1 MKMSLIATAAAV
13 VLAACVAG
21 ESKQQGG
28 EDEAPAAGRINQLT
42 IKTRDY
48 VFYDMPDT
56 ITAGATEIRL
66 ENAGPELHHV
76 QLVRLEEGKTVDDLL
91 TAVKAGPGPL
101 PAWAVDVGGP
111 NTPVPSGVSTTLV
124 DFEAG
129 NYAIVC
135 VIPSRDGVPHFMKG
149 MVRGLTVVSNKSA
162 AMMPAA
168 DIVLTLRDYSFEF
181 DQPITSRVKTIRVEN
196 AAQQSHEALL
206 VALEE
211 GKSVSDLL
219 AWLEHEQ
226 GPPPGRPLGGT
237 TAFAQGEVN
246 IINVDIKP
254 GKYALICFV
263 PDATDGQPHIAHGM
277 VREFTVTE

>member
-1 MKMSLIATAAAV
+1 MKKSLLAIATAIA
-13 VLAACVAG
+13 LAACVAG

-28 EDEAPAAGRINQLT
+28 EDDPPAAGRINKLT
-42 IKTRDY
+42 IKARDY

-76 QLVRLEEGKTVDDLL
+76 QLVRLEEGKTMDDLL
-91 TAVKAGPGPL
+91 AAVKAGPGPL
-101 PAWAVDVGGP
+101 PAWAVEVGGP
-111 NTPVPSGVSTTLV
+111 NTPVPNGTSVTLV

-135 VIPSRDGVPHFMKG
+135 VIPSKDGVPHFMKG
-149 MVRGLTVVSNKSA
+149 MVRGLTVVPNKAA
-162 AMMPAA
+162 AMMPPA

-181 DQPITSRVKTIRVEN
+181 DKPITSGVKTIRVEN

-219 AWLEHEQ
+219 AWFETEQ
-226 GPPPGRPLGGT
+226 GPPPGMPLGGT
-237 TAFAQGEVN
+237 TGFAQGEVN

-254 GKYALICFV
+254 GRYALICFV
-263 PDATDGQPHIAHGM
+263 PDAKDGKPHIAHGM